1 MLLDRK
7 DKAMSVLYIRVWKSR
22 HSINAM
28 HSMSFER
35 LLSKSNR

>member
-1 MLLDRK
+1 MLLEGK
-7 DKAMSVLYIRVWKSR
+7 DKAMSTLYLRISKSR
-22 HSINAM
+22 LSINAM